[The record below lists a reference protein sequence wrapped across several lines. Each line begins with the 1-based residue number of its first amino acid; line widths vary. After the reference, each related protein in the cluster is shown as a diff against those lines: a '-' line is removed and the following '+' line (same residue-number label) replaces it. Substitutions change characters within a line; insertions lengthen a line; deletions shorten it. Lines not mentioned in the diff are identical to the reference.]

1 MHEQAR
7 LTSPFPAA
15 GKVAGDLVSI
25 AEIEKHFPNSQMANN
40 ALSFGCADR
49 ACSVPVCAVVIERVK
64 PGRKITPSSSFRA
77 RDRKKPHTCD
87 RLPVPTDAATPNNVS
102 GTVPAHPLHGGA
114 PTRWIDPRTTAAS
127 SSGKTT
133 ATGASINA
141 NSNTAPHRRSTIGS
155 GQSQGQSKTI
165 ERFSREWDGMTVAT
179 RKLTPLLAGWNLG
192 GTFFSAFWPLGYD
205 PRATVGNTT
214 IFVGSA
220 RTVIGRPGGFDI
232 VLNERQAG
240 GPELR
245 VRVDTICLA
254 HGAEGAALAKQLL
267 KYANAPASATQVK
280 VYVLGSFQPRAG
292 TSTPTLSLELEHPHM
307 MWLP

>member
-7 LTSPFPAA
+7 LTSSFPAA
-15 GKVAGDLVSI
+15 GKLSGDLVSI

-40 ALSFGCADR
+40 ALSFVCADR
-49 ACSVPVCAVVIERVK
+49 TCSVPVGAVVIERVK

-87 RLPVPTDAATPNNVS
+87 LLPVPTATPHQNNGS
-102 GTVPAHPLHGGA
+102 GTAPAHPLHGAA
-114 PTRWIDPRTTAAS
+114 PARWIDPRTAAAS

-133 ATGASINA
+133 ATGSSINA
-141 NSNTAPHRRSTIGS
+141 SSNTASHRRSMLGS
-155 GQSQGQSKTI
+155 GQSQGQSKTV
-165 ERFSREWDGMTVAT
+165 ERFAREWDGMTVAA
-179 RKLTPLLAGWNLG
+179 RKLMPLLAGWNLG

-205 PRATVGNTT
+205 PRATVGNIT

-220 RTVIGRPGGFDI
+220 RTVIGRPDGFDI
-232 VLNERQAG
+232 VLNEQQAG
-240 GPELR
+240 GPELC
-245 VRVDTICLA
+245 VWVDKICLA
-254 HGAEGAALAKQLL
+254 HGAEGAALEKQLL

-280 VYVLGSFQPRAG
+280 VYVLGSFQPSTG
-292 TSTPTLSLELEHPHM
+292 TSTPTLRLELEHPHM